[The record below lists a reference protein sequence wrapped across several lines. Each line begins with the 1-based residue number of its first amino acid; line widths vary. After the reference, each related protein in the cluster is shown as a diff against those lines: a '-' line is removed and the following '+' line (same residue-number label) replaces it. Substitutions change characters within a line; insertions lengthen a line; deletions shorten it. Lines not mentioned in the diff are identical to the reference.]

1 MRHLRAIIFDKN
13 IITDWESHLS
23 QVKRIMNS
31 SKHNSTGVS
40 PSQLLFGNAIQLDPC
55 ILEPRV
61 TNTSTDKLSKW
72 AATMLQAQ
80 DTLILI
86 ARKLQKKRDDEYL
99 DKATEAQ
106 LSRPHHQHFGIGTYV
121 LIEYKSSK
129 YWKGPP
135 NKLMT
140 NKRGPLKIIA
150 INKDVVTLE
159 NLVTRRDEKHH
170 ITNLTPFIFNPLA
183 INPLDVAR
191 KDYHSTFIIEKIL
204 EHKGGPRLT
213 KSKWD
218 FKVRWLG
225 YDETD
230 DLWIPYSEVR
240 DNALFHDYVRIN
252 KLPKEFIPLKHRTE
266 ADTIRRDPHESPR
279 VSKRG
284 RPLNS
289 RS

>member
-1 MRHLRAIIFDKN
+1 
-13 IITDWESHLS
+13 
-23 QVKRIMNS
+23 
-31 SKHNSTGVS
+31 
-40 PSQLLFGNAIQLDPC
+40 
-55 ILEPRV
+55 
-61 TNTSTDKLSKW
+61 
-72 AATMLQAQ
+72 MLQAQ

-86 ARKLQKKRDDEYL
+86 AKKLQKKRDDEYM
-99 DKATEAQ
+99 DRATEAQ
-106 LSRPHHQHFGIGTYV
+106 LSRPHHQNFGIGTYV
-121 LIEYKSSK
+121 LVEYKSSK

-150 INKDVVTLE
+150 IDKDVVTLE
-159 NLVTRRDEKHH
+159 NLVTRRNEKIH

-183 INPLDVAR
+183 IDPLDVAR

-204 EHKGGPRLT
+204 EHKGDKHMP

-240 DNALFHDYVRIN
+240 DNALFHDYVRIRQLS
-252 KLPKEFIPLKHRTE
+252 KDLIPLKHRTE
-266 ADTIRRDPHESPR
+266 ADRIRREAHERPT

-284 RPLNS
+284 RPINS